1 MKLLLENWRQYV
13 TENDLNES
21 IEAKILK
28 DIQDGKS
35 LKQIKDRFK
44 FSSPNKERIVDGAY
58 AYYHKPGQKAAFI
71 GDPKKAFNVLFGR
84 KSHKDDQ
91 RGVAYVG
98 LGWMATHGGGSYVA
112 HRDDL
117 SDVEGLED
125 KNNRLRVFDI
135 IKKEN
140 PEFMEFLSYAYL
152 IAGTQ
157 NNRIVFKEL
166 IKRHETNP
174 TNTKI
179 EKVTGSLGVELR
191 SK

>member
-1 MKLLLENWRQYV
+1 M
-13 TENDLNES
+13 
-21 IEAKILK
+21 
-28 DIQDGKS
+28 
-35 LKQIKDRFK
+35 
-44 FSSPNKERIVDGAY
+44 
-58 AYYHKPGQKAAFI
+58 
-71 GDPKKAFNVLFGR
+71 FGR

-98 LGWMATHGGGSYVA
+98 LGWMATHGGGIYVA
-112 HRDDL
+112 HRNDL
-117 SDVEGLED
+117 SDVESLED

-157 NNRIVFKEL
+157 NNRMVFKEL

-179 EKVTGSLGVELR
+179 EKATGSLGVELR